1 MRDSEIEIQSIRS
14 EGFDESQKKD
24 CKEIEESFSNS
35 QEKKKRIKES
45 QQIGEEGRK
54 LNQKKIRP
62 SGSVGQSA
70 IERDS

>member
-35 QEKKKRIKES
+35 QEKKKKELKNPS
-45 QQIGEEGRK
+45 KLGRK
-54 LNQKKIRP
+54 EGN
-62 SGSVGQSA
+62 
-70 IERDS
+70 